1 MQSLP
6 IFIVE
11 LQAAKRALLKNFELL
26 DDSRPYQNATQR
38 RRVVKMG
45 PSLTVSLGRYQI
57 RLSAAWMNTNEE
69 GQPRQVLMRLHPPEA
84 LTGIF

>member
-11 LQAAKRALLKNFELL
+11 LQAAKRALLRNFELL

-38 RRVVKMG
+38 RRAVKI
-45 PSLTVSLGRYQI
+45 GRSSTLNPGGDI
-57 RLSAAWMNTNEE
+57 RF
-69 GQPRQVLMRLHPPEA
+69 GIGLH
-84 LTGIF
+84 G

>member
-6 IFIVE
+6 MFIVE
-11 LQAAKRALLKNFELL
+11 LQRAKRALLKDFELL

-45 PSLTVSLGRYQI
+45 PSLTVSLEGDI
-57 RLSAAWMNTNEE
+57 RFDL
-69 GQPRQVLMRLHPPEA
+69 VLH
-84 LTGIF
+84 G